1 MICKYKGI
9 SCILILSR
17 DGECV
22 HATSIPASSTLL
34 ALHVDVDPHRNVLTP
49 TLSSAVSVRKSI
61 LLFCNSIF
69 FFSLVYSLV
78 CKGSK
83 HATLV
88 LYFSIDTLFFPL
100 AYNLRVWNCCEH
112 LMAVYPTTTPCFKL
126 VSAHMFACHRTR
138 PSVPHA
144 KGPSA
149 TDALTFRY
157 QHTAP

>member
-1 MICKYKGI
+1 MHPNIVERWRMRSCNIDTCQFDLARPPRGCRSAPQRSYTHTVFCCIRQEKY
-9 SCILILSR
+9 
-17 DGECV
+17 
-22 HATSIPASSTLL
+22 
-34 ALHVDVDPHRNVLTP
+34 P
-49 TLSSAVSVRKSI
+49 TFLQ
-61 LLFCNSIF
+61 LDFFC
-69 FFSLVYSLV
+69 LVYSLV